1 MQQFLIP
8 NPQQQRGAAF
18 LVSMVMLIV
27 LTILVLTSMRN
38 AGLNARMAG
47 NSQILN
53 TFKNT
58 VDGEGFAQAGFF
70 ASKAQASAADAYIN
84 TAIINTEKHNQGQ
97 KCSNA
102 AGDEVSCGAPVSP
115 ITDKEKATYVGS
127 VKINLID
134 MSNKL
139 TAALGPFEANDFIHG
154 SMCQGYGQSFG
165 CNNMVIDIDASNA
178 LPVAGGEALDLA
190 SRQVLGFGII
200 GPQAEGAQAINTVTP

>member
-84 TAIINTEKHNQGQ
+84 AAIINTEKFNQGQ
-97 KCSNA
+97 SCTDTAGNA
-102 AGDEVSCGAPVSP
+102 ITCGAPVSA
-115 ITDKEKATYVGS
+115 ITSGAEYVQE

-139 TAALGPFEANDFIHG
+139 KAALGPFEANDFIHG
-154 SMCQGYGQSFG
+154 SMCQGYGQG
-165 CNNMVIDIDASNA
+165 VQCANMVVDIDASNA
-178 LPVAGGEALDLA
+178 QPVTGVTLDLA
-190 SRQVLGFGII
+190 SRQVLGFGVIA
-200 GPQAEGAQAINTVTP
+200 PKRQGAVAINTAAP